1 MTNGPGR
8 AADDDGDARSA
19 EERRAAGGFGFG
31 RLAREAVD
39 HWWPLLGGN
48 LVWSAVAVVVAAAI
62 IASPFGLVLV
72 PALAVPLAG
81 LFRVATRIVRER
93 GRVGLDDALDGWRV
107 RPERSLGVGSAFVV
121 AWVILSLNIVIGTGT
136 GGLLGWAIA
145 VVAAWVLVGSWLLFW
160 TAWPLLTDPERENR
174 SLRDLGRVAAIL
186 VLAEPVR
193 IGILGLS
200 VAILLILSTVAVVP
214 LVTVSLAIAGLAS
227 SAVVLPAADR
237 LESRPERR

>member
-1 MTNGPGR
+1 MTDGPSR
-8 AADDDGDARSA
+8 ADENDGDASSA
-19 EERRAAGGFGFG
+19 GERDAAGGFG
-31 RLAREAVD
+31 RLVRKTLD
-39 HWWPLLGGN
+39 HWWPLLGAN
-48 LVWSAVAVVVAAAI
+48 LVWSAVAVVVAATI

-72 PALAVPLAG
+72 PVLSVPLAG

-93 GRVGLDDALDGWRV
+93 GGVGLDDALDGWRV
-107 RPERSLGVGSAFVV
+107 QAVRSLGVGGGFVA
-121 AWVILSLNIVIGTGT
+121 AWVILALNIVIGTGT

-145 VVAAWVLVGSWLLFW
+145 IVAAWTLVGTWLLFW